1 MASLKD
7 EIIADL
13 AEIEDEFDNLTFTY
27 NGNEYDCIASVSTY
41 NKTLDI
47 GGFRLVRQLNM
58 TVRLLDTYGSNI
70 FTNTIPQ
77 PQEKITFQDTNY
89 RIQHVHTHP
98 TGAYIRILAEE
109 LYKGV

>member
-1 MASLKD
+1 MLFRSVYQ
-7 EIIADL
+7 
-13 AEIEDEFDNLTFTY
+13 N
-27 NGNEYDCIASVSTY
+27 NEYDCIASVSTY

-109 LYKGV
+109 VYKGV